1 MESRATRTLVTF
13 PEYSGLQD
21 SDELP
26 VAGEYGLI
34 FDEALLLAMLMLMPM
49 SLHQAEARLTGTR
62 PLRKDQT

>member
-13 PEYSGLQD
+13 PEYPGLQD

-34 FDEALLLAMLMLMPM
+34 LDEALLLAMLMPM

-62 PLRKDQT
+62 P

>member
-34 FDEALLLAMLMLMPM
+34 LDEALLLAMLMPM

-62 PLRKDQT
+62 P

>member
-34 FDEALLLAMLMLMPM
+34 LDEALLLAMPMPM

-62 PLRKDQT
+62 P